1 MQPNVPGP
9 TTKRVLLLSN
19 GSLLMASVRRLLQ
32 VQGTGRL
39 EVASVAVD
47 DPEAATRIVGF
58 APDAIIL
65 DTDGPSR
72 GQELIAQVLAD
83 LPGTSAIALNAEPTQ
98 IAVYRAERLRLATLD
113 GLLEAIQASHMELHM
128 GTRGEEAPQR

>member
-1 MQPNVPGP
+1 MQQHAPGP
-9 TTKRVLLLSN
+9 ATKRVLLLSN

-32 VQGTGRL
+32 LHGSGQL

-47 DPEAATRIVGF
+47 DPEAAARIVGF

-65 DTDGPSR
+65 DADAPSR
-72 GQELIAQVLAD
+72 GQELIARVLAD

-98 IAVYRAERLRLATLD
+98 IAVYRAERLRQASFD
-113 GLLEAIQASHMELHM
+113 GLLEAIHASHTQPHG
-128 GTRGEEAPQR
+128 GTSEGSLS